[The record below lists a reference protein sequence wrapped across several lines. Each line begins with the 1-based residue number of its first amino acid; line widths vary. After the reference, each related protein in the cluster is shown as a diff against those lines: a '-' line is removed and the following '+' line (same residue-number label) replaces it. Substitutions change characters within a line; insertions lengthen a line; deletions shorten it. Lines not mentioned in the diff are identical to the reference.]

1 MTERVPVVATT
12 SMLWLI
18 DSDDPIADLRVGVVN
33 DQVTAETLARNVIG
47 DSVLVPRGETTLD
60 RVASGADDEIGVAV
74 YGRLAVIAGPRLAAT
89 APSQL
94 PTELVTARP
103 TAHAYLVHTDTDA
116 AYGVFAQ
123 WDQGR
128 LRRSFAADP
137 VDIVENEGL
146 PFLFERPFWAGEHPL
161 QYVDGVAHDPQ
172 ALPFHPVEFA
182 ACAAHNWLGLRLDAA
197 SASPDDT
204 GSDFPISR
212 LPVSRFAI
220 RPPGHQPTDD
230 DHAQVTSAPPTTDTD
245 AGPDEDDAP
254 PVVKVARWFG
264 FGKR

>member
-1 MTERVPVVATT
+1 MATT

-18 DSDDPIADLRVGVVN
+18 DSDDPIADLRLGVVN
-33 DQVTAETLARNVIG
+33 DHVTAETLARTVVG

-60 RVASGADDEIGVAV
+60 RVASGAEDEIGVGV

-89 APSQL
+89 RPSEL
-94 PTELVTARP
+94 PGELVTARP
-103 TAHAYLVHTDTDA
+103 TAHAYLVHTDTEA

-123 WDQGR
+123 WDSGR

-146 PFLFERPFWAGEHPL
+146 PFLFEGPFWAGEHPL

-182 ACAAHNWLGLRLDAA
+182 ACAAHTWLGLRLDAGRG
-197 SASPDDT
+197 SPENA
-204 GSDFPISR
+204 GADFPISR

-220 RPPGHQPTDD
+220 RPAGHQPTDA
-230 DHAQVTSAPPTTDTD
+230 DHTPATSAPHTADSGARPV
-245 AGPDEDDAP
+245 EDDAP